1 MTLNFSQL
9 WRYEDLLA
17 QGTLMTLLLTVIAAG
32 AGTLNGVGGAVLV
45 RGGPRPV
52 RWAIRGYIE
61 VIRNTPALIQLFII
75 FFVLPSLGLRL
86 PPFEAAAVALSI
98 YFGAYAIEIIRAGL
112 DAIPRAQLEAGQCL
126 GLTRWQVFRHIV
138 LLPALR
144 TIYPAFT
151 SQFVLLLLGTSLASQ
166 VSAEELFHVGGFIE
180 SRTFR
185 SFEVYAV
192 ICAIYFALVMAF
204 KLAFAGLE
212 RLIFRWPMRR

>member
-32 AGTLNGVGGAVLV
+32 AGTLIGVGGAVLV

>member
-32 AGTLNGVGGAVLV
+32 AGTLIGVGGAVLV

-98 YFGAYAIEIIRAGL
+98 YFGAYAIEIIRAGV
-112 DAIPRAQLEAGQCL
+112 DAVPKGQWEAGFAL
-126 GLTRWQVFRHIV
+126 GLRARDIFRIIV
-138 LLPALR
+138 LKPALR
-144 TIYPAFT
+144 AIYPSLT
-151 SQFVLLLLGTSLASQ
+151 SQFVLLTLNTAICTSI
-166 VSAEELFHVGGFIE
+166 SALELTSVGQRIE
-180 SRTFR
+180 DETFR
-185 SFEVYAV
+185 SFEVYFTLT
-192 ICAIYFALVMAF
+192 AIYLVLSLCVMALLNVIGKRMF
-204 KLAFAGLE
+204 HYPTK
-212 RLIFRWPMRR
+212 

>member
-32 AGTLNGVGGAVLV
+32 AGTLIGVGGAVLV

-144 TIYPAFT
+144 AIYPAFT

>member
-32 AGTLNGVGGAVLV
+32 AGTLIGVGGAVLV

-126 GLTRWQVFRHIV
+126 GLTRWQVLRHIV

>member
-32 AGTLNGVGGAVLV
+32 AGTLIGVGGAVLV

-204 KLAFAGLE
+204 KLAFAGVE

>member
-1 MTLNFSQL
+1 MMLNFSQL

-32 AGTLNGVGGAVLV
+32 AGTLIGVGGAVLV

>member
-9 WRYEDLLA
+9 WRYDDLLLHGA
-17 QGTLMTLLLTVIAAG
+17 LLTLLLTVIAAG
-32 AGTLNGVGGAVLV
+32 AGTLIGVSGAVLV

-112 DAIPRAQLEAGQCL
+112 DAIPRAQLEAGECL

-138 LLPALR
+138 FLPALR
-144 TIYPAFT
+144 TIYPSFT

-166 VSAEELFHVGGFIE
+166 VSAEELFHTGGFID

-192 ICAIYFALVMAF
+192 VCAIYFALVMAF
-204 KLAFAGLE
+204 KLVFAGLQ
-212 RLIFRWPMRR
+212 RLMFRWPVRR

>member
-1 MTLNFSQL
+1 VTLNFSQL

-32 AGTLNGVGGAVLV
+32 AGTLIGVGGAVLV

>member
-32 AGTLNGVGGAVLV
+32 AGTLIGVGGAVLV

-144 TIYPAFT
+144 AIYPAFT

-204 KLAFAGLE
+204 KLAFAGVE